1 MKRENSKQ
9 AILTDP
15 LGDARLRQSGCHQ
28 PRREGGESQ
37 QVEDFHG
44 GVSHHQRQRTP
55 HPPEIQATSWLHPH
69 RHRPAPTCHQQG
81 DGLLQLERRSA
92 GHHSQRRDEILQHHL
107 EARGG
112 EETRNGEE
120 HP

>member
-44 GVSHHQRQRTP
+44 W
-55 HPPEIQATSWLHPH
+55 WL
-69 RHRPAPTCHQQG
+69 Q
-81 DGLLQLERRSA
+81 
-92 GHHSQRRDEILQHHL
+92 
-107 EARGG
+107 
-112 EETRNGEE
+112 N
-120 HP
+120 